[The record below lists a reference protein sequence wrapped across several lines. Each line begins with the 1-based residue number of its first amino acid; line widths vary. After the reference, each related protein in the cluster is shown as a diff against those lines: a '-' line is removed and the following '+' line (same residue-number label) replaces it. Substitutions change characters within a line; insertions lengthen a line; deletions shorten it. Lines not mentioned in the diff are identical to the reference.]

1 MKIDNL
7 NLDYYSD
14 FLGEGEIRFYT
25 NSKNILFKKNI
36 QEHTDGTFAEFQ
48 LNQGE
53 NGIYY
58 FSLWDGYFYSLMS
71 QLNIIPISDDLPE
84 FIKNWIKSIGW
95 SWEDVPDIISEN
107 EIDWLIE
114 KISFANK
121 EVFKKSMVFV
131 WDFECITDLVIFLNF
146 VKENN
151 MELRISIE

>member
-1 MKIDNL
+1 M
-7 NLDYYSD
+7 
-14 FLGEGEIRFYT
+14 
-25 NSKNILFKKNI
+25 
-36 QEHTDGTFAEFQ
+36 
-48 LNQGE
+48 NQGE